1 MKKVLITA
9 LVFTLLLS
17 AGAAIADTPLRSVYS
32 FSEAPIL
39 GKYVDG
45 EVLVLLEVP
54 ATVVTADRTA
64 FEEALSSSAKTVAS
78 TIGAQVVQTY
88 SEIAAA
94 SGKNIVYMRGNG
106 KSTKELLAALNGI
119 PGVLGASANFASKAL
134 RTPNDTRYGELW
146 GMNTINA
153 PDAWDVSTGSRQVF
167 VGIIDT
173 GIDYNHPDLAGN
185 IGRDMDNNIGRNT
198 VDGNNDP
205 MDTGE
210 HGSHV
215 AGTIGAVGNNATGV
229 AGVNWEVGLIGVQ
242 VFSPGGV
249 AYDNHVI
256 AGLNYLLGQKQRGL
270 NIQAVNMSL
279 GSWRSPIA
287 NPSVDPYGSAIK
299 ALSDAGII
307 IVIAAGNEY
316 QNIDNPGGPGSDP
329 TDILYDYRGQ
339 LPYPACFQFANT
351 ITVASI
357 ASNLARSDF
366 SNYSPN
372 YVQLAAPGSS
382 ILSTTPG
389 NNYQLFD
396 GTSMAAP
403 HVAGAVALIA
413 AAHPLENAAQIKA
426 RILNNVS
433 PNANLNGLVARN
445 GHLNVNAAIGGV
457 APTPTPTPDP
467 DVRVTGVTVAPTTL
481 NLAVGQ
487 SFTLNATIIPANAA
501 DKTVTWTTSNAA
513 VVDGTVSGLTATV
526 TAYSAG
532 TAVVT
537 VRTNDGGFTATCAI
551 TVGSGGSGG
560 SGGGCSIG
568 AGVAIPAVLLLMVP
582 LAMLLKRRN

>member
-1 MKKVLITA
+1 MKKRFLFSLVLG
-9 LVFTLLLS
+9 LLFW
-17 AGAAIADTPLRSVYS
+17 AGPIFADTPLRSSYT

-39 GKYVDG
+39 GNYVEGD
-45 EVLVLLEVP
+45 VLVVLEAPVS
-54 ATVVTADRTA
+54 ASTAGEAA
-64 FEEALSSSAKTVAS
+64 FKEALSSSAKTVAS
-78 TIGAQVVQTY
+78 TIGAQVAETY

-94 SGKNIVYMRGNG
+94 SGKNIVYMKGNG
-106 KSTKELLAALNGI
+106 KSTKELLAALNGV
-119 PGVLGASANFASKAL
+119 PGVLGASANFASKTL
-134 RTPNDTRYGELW
+134 RTPNDPRYSELW

-153 PDAWDVSTGSRQVF
+153 PDAWDITTGSRQVF

-185 IGRDMDNNIGRNT
+185 IGRDMDNNIGRDT
-198 VDGNNDP
+198 VAGNNDP
-205 MDTGE
+205 MDTDE

-215 AGTIGAVGNNATGV
+215 AGTIGAVGNNGTGV
-229 AGVNWEVGLIGVQ
+229 AGVNWEVGIIGVQ

-270 NIQAVNMSL
+270 NIRAVNMSI
-279 GSWRSPIA
+279 GGWRSPIA
-287 NPSVDPYGSAIK
+287 NPSTDPYGSAIK

-307 IVIAAGNEY
+307 VVIAAGNEY

-329 TDILYDYRGQ
+329 SDPTYDYRGQ

-357 ASNLARSDF
+357 TSGLARSDF

-389 NNYQLFD
+389 NAYKNFN
-396 GTSMAAP
+396 GTSMATP
-403 HVAGAVALIA
+403 HVTGAAALIA
-413 AAHPLENAAQIKA
+413 AAHPTESAAQIKA
-426 RILNNVS
+426 RILNNIS

-445 GHLNVNAAIGGV
+445 GHLNLNAAIRGV
-457 APTPTPTPDP
+457 GPTPTPDP
-467 DVRVTGVTVAPTTL
+467 DVRVTGVTVTPTTL
-481 NLAVGQ
+481 SLAVGQ

-501 DKTVTWTTSNAA
+501 DKTVTWTTSNAT
-513 VVDGTVSGLTATV
+513 VVDGAVSGLTATI

-532 TAVVT
+532 TAVIT
-537 VRTNDGGFTATCAI
+537 VRTNDGGFTATCTV
-551 TVGSGGSGG
+551 TVGSGGGGG
-560 SGGGCSIG
+560 SGGGCSVG
-568 AGVAIPAVLLLMVP
+568 AAATIPAVLLLMVP
-582 LAMLLKRRN
+582 LAMLLKRGNK